1 MAWGE
6 TVPVGDFA
14 ALKNAIDNA
23 SNGDVIEMTADITY
37 TTNGQAASLLNIKK
51 SITLDG
57 KGHSLFGYGKAAVNA
72 DGTSESHLT
81 ALAINASVF
90 DAVNAPT
97 LNVRIQNLTLGNI
110 KNEFWANGTQKSMQ
124 DGSRFYGLSVYD
136 GVASLTMDNVNILVG
151 RKNGNNNTNSQ
162 PGGAH
167 QMLLITG
174 INSTPLDLTI
184 TNSRIYAGES
194 KYPVYILKPIDATL
208 KNSTFE
214 GYSALYFKYRATSWL
229 YGNTVGTRGSVVEAE
244 NCDFNAPNVHN
255 GYSNDFAVFA
265 CEDDGITLNL
275 HNCGMNA
282 QQLGNAGQDMVSAA
296 EYATRREL
304 NININ
309 ITGDNSHING
319 NFVCNNWNF
328 KFGEDGTAYED
339 TEIYV
344 NGYWQK
350 WNKTKGAF
358 DTGYESELAFP
369 AYTGRVN
376 ITIQG
381 GTYAINPDLYRFN
394 GHLTSAEDLSEYEQR
409 KCTIPEGYE
418 VKTITLEGVATP
430 LYRVVKKAAKDG
442 SGDPLYDLNDNVE
455 TAGAGQNPFTSFEL
469 SDGSDMT
476 LNQQVTKAGY
486 VQVMD
491 NGDDATT
498 VTVGKDS
505 GTDKDQ
511 KLIINNG
518 LDVQGK
524 SKVEVKVGSTLE
536 IGEGGI
542 VTEKPENI
550 VIGANEN
557 GAASLIMDPTIT
569 VNQTPN
575 LTVKMKAKSIG
586 WMNGV
591 SAKEYYWHR
600 FALPIQQ
607 ASTWVKNPNKSTY
620 VFGWNYSND
629 NWEQLSALTQMVPFK
644 GYTLS
649 ADYENLGDV
658 EYTFT
663 GQLAGNTNNLLE
675 FERNGFN
682 FFGNSYTGYIDILA
696 LVEQIM
702 GDNKIDGSV
711 WVWGGDQNYHVVPL
725 LTLRD
730 GGDVYA
736 TEIAP
741 MQTFI
746 LKQNGSENASAELNY
761 ASAVWGNPR
770 YGHSVTPAPSRNIA
784 DETTRMRIIVTAENG
799 KSDFVMFTEDAKF
812 SDSFEKGYDG
822 EKYMNENALNMFATV
837 NGANY
842 TAIATDNL
850 EGKMIT
856 INTVEAVNYTMSFA
870 KVNGEEYAIRDNATG
885 KVIAIQEGATYE
897 FAAQP
902 NSTVEGRFQI
912 VMRDK
917 VTTAIENTEVKANV
931 KGIYTLMGQYVGEDF
946 NTLPAGV
953 YVVDGVKIVK

>member
-1 MAWGE
+1 MKKIFLIPLLACFSCVMAWATDAHVSSIADLNAKLADASIETIYLDNDVTYATNE
-6 TVPVGDFA
+6 TVIWV
-14 ALKNAIDNA
+14 KRSVTID
-23 SNGDVIEMTADITY
+23 
-37 TTNGQAASLLNIKK
+37 GQNHTIS
-51 SITLDG
+51 
-57 KGHSLFGYGKAAVNA
+57 GYGKRGARFVTISIYP
-72 DGTSESHLT
+72 DEGTYT
-81 ALAINASVF
+81 
-90 DAVNAPT
+90 DP
-97 LNVRIQNLTLGNI
+97 LNV
-110 KNEFWANGTQKSMQ
+110 
-124 DGSRFYGLSVYD
+124 
-136 GVASLTMDNVNILVG
+136 
-151 RKNGNNNTNSQ
+151 
-162 PGGAH
+162 
-167 QMLLITG
+167 
-174 INSTPLDLTI
+174 
-184 TNSRIYAGES
+184 
-194 KYPVYILKPIDATL
+194 TL
-208 KNSTFE
+208 KNIKASHNAATGRSLELFHYDSNVELNIDNCEFRLTGSGNNQGVTVESTHTTIFNISNSTFYANNS
-214 GYSALYFKYRATSWL
+214 GYPVITFSPLTFNLSNSTFAGYCGLYFKNGS
-229 YGNTVGTRGSVVEAE
+229 RGSVVNADAC
-244 NCDFNAPNVHN
+244 NFDAPNVHS
-255 GYSNDFAVFA
+255 GASNAFAVFA
-265 CEDDGITLNL
+265 LEDGDMTFNLN
-275 HNCGMNA
+275 NCGMNA
-282 QQLGNAGQDMVSAA
+282 EQFGDQHQSLFCLSEWTLDENRGIGA
-296 EYATRREL
+296 
-304 NININ
+304 IN
-309 ITGDNSHING
+309 ITLSGDNSHFNSSANILDNSYVIP
-319 NFVCNNWNF
+319 NP
-328 KFGEDGTAYED
+328 DGDPQYGPASDGYLVPM
-339 TEIYV
+339 TESDAIHMNV
-344 NGYWQK
+344 SF
-350 WNKTKGAF
+350 T
-358 DTGYESELAFP
+358 
-369 AYTGRVN
+369 
-376 ITIQG
+376 ITG
-381 GTYAINPDLYRFN
+381 GTYSVNPENLFFKNDFYLTKDEEEWVEHYNSVPFTILPTDTVQEINQ
-394 GHLTSAEDLSEYEQR
+394 G
-409 KCTIPEGYE
+409 
-418 VKTITLEGVATP
+418 GVT
-430 LYRVVKKAAKDG
+430 LYRVVKKAAEKAPG
-442 SGDPLYDLNDNVE
+442 VMYDLNDLV
-455 TAGAGQNPFTSFEL
+455 AGEGVANGNNPVSSFDL
-469 SDGSDMT
+469 STGTDMT
-476 LNQQVTKAGY
+476 LNQETTTAGY
-486 VQVMD
+486 VQVSDKD
-491 NGDDATT
+491 NGVDPSTPTT
-498 VTVGKDS
+498 VTI
-505 GTDKDQ
+505 GTPSQDQ
-511 KLIINNG
+511 TLVINNG
-518 LDVQGK
+518 LDVQGE
-524 SKVEVKVGSTLE
+524 SQVIVEAGSTLQ

-542 VTEKPENI
+542 NTEKPENI
-550 VIGANEN
+550 VIGADEN

-586 WMNGV
+586 WMMNGA

-711 WVWGGDQNYHVVPL
+711 WVWGDDQNYHVVPL

-799 KSDFVMFTEDAKF
+799 KSDFVMFTENAKF

-837 NGANY
+837 NGTNY

-856 INTVEAVNYTMSFA
+856 INTIEAVNYTMSFA